1 MIPGATA
8 IVWILGLF
16 TKLLKKLWVPL
27 VLFVSIIPGILGTY
41 SYLRGEGVEWFL
53 AVPAS
58 LGIEFGGQIPT
69 LLNSAQYLTDPTVP
83 VLPLIVAAFLGF
95 LDVYWAWYLWKLFF
109 RYNEENVSQSTVIL
123 FFTGALVAGLL
134 FTLAVDLYVLP
145 AENLRVSG
153 LTYFLE
159 NPGQA
164 VDPVTQFMG
173 ERAAED
179 SALNHTVNNTNMTS

>member
-1 MIPGATA
+1 MVLAA
-8 IVWILGLF
+8 ISWVLGN
-16 TKLLKKLWVPL
+16 LLWLVKKLWVPL

-58 LGIEFGGQIPT
+58 FGIEFGGQIPT

-83 VLPLIVAAFLGF
+83 VLPLILAAFLGF
-95 LDVYWAWYLWKLFF
+95 LDLYWAWYLFRGFF
-109 RYNEENVSQSTVIL
+109 RLNEENVSKSTVIFL
-123 FFTGALVAGLL
+123 FASALGFCLL

-179 SALNHTVNNTNMTS
+179 SALNQTVNNTSTGR

>member
-1 MIPGATA
+1 M
-8 IVWILGLF
+8 ILGAVIWVLGAF
-16 TKLLKKLWVPL
+16 LKLVKKLWVPL

-83 VLPLIVAAFLGF
+83 VLPLMMAAFLGF
-95 LDVYWAWYLWKLFF
+95 LDLYWAWYLFRGFF
-109 RYNEENVSQSTVIL
+109 RLNEENVSKSTVIFL
-123 FFTGALVAGLL
+123 FVIGLAVCLVL
-134 FTLAVDLYVLP
+134 TLAVDLYVLP

-179 SALNHTVNNTNMTS
+179 SALNHTINNTNVTGG

>member
-27 VLFVSIIPGILGTY
+27 VLFISIIPGILGTY

-69 LLNSAQYLTDPTVP
+69 LVNSAQYLTDPTVP

-164 VDPVTQFMG
+164 VDPVTQFVG

-179 SALNHTVNNTNMTS
+179 SLLNESVNNTNMTS